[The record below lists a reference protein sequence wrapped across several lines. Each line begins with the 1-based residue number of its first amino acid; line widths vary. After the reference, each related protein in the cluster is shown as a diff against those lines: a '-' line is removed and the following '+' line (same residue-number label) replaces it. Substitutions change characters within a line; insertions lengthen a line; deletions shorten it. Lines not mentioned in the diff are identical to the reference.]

1 MCGIC
6 GMASIRGG
14 DAPDRDVL
22 ARMNE
27 AITHRGPDSD
37 GFFCQGPVAL
47 AMRRLS
53 IIDLEGGDQ
62 PIANEDGSVTVIQNG
77 EIYNYRELAAELRR
91 SGHEFATRSDTEVI
105 AHLYEEH
112 GLGFA
117 ERLRGM
123 FAIAIWDQR
132 RQRLVVARDRYGIK
146 PLFYREK
153 GGQLSFASELK
164 SLRRQPD
171 FSREVDLGALEAY
184 LAMNFVPTPLTIYR
198 DARKLP
204 PGHLLIL
211 ENGDY
216 RIEPYAQPRP
226 VAADQVRRESE
237 EELAEELRS
246 RLRDS
251 VAAHLVADVPVGVL
265 LSGGIDSGT
274 LTALASEQATEPV
287 KTFTIG
293 FKEQGWSEA
302 DLARTV
308 AKTFGAD
315 HHELIVEP
323 QAVDLLPR
331 IVDVFDEPFAD
342 NSALPT
348 YLVSELAAEHVKVV
362 LSGEG
367 GDELFGGYYS
377 YVGDVWA
384 PRLGRPA
391 TAVRSI
397 VERLPSSSSSRRI
410 DDRLKRFVRGAHL
423 PQPERH
429 VSWSQVFAPEMRESL
444 LVQREGE
451 GFDPLAAHRARWD
464 ASAGAEELS
473 RAQDVDF
480 GVYLVDN
487 ILAKIDRASMAHS
500 LESRVPFLDPVI
512 ADFALALPANQK
524 VRRLAKKRLFRDAVA
539 PLLPKE
545 IISGRKR
552 GFALPVAAWFRGD
565 LLPFARETLS
575 PERMQAQGLL
585 DPGVVSGVIDT
596 HVSGS
601 EDLSRNIWGLIC
613 LSLWFDR
620 HGPGSA

>member
-6 GMASIRGG
+6 GMVSVNGRK
-14 DAPDRDVL
+14 APDRDVL

-37 GFFCQGPVAL
+37 GYFCEGPVAM

-62 PIANEDGSVTVIQNG
+62 PIAGEDGSVTVIQNG
-77 EIYNYRELAAELRR
+77 EIYNYRELADDLRR
-91 SGHEFATRSDTEVI
+91 LGHTFATRSDTEVL

-123 FAIAIWDQR
+123 FAVAIWDR
-132 RQRLVVARDRYGIK
+132 PRQRLVVARDRYGIK

-164 SLRRQPD
+164 SLRQQPD
-171 FSREVDLGALEAY
+171 FSREVDLGALESY

-204 PGHLLIL
+204 PGHLLIV
-211 ENGDY
+211 EDGGY

-226 VAADQVRRESE
+226 VAAGEVRQESE

-251 VAAHLVADVPVGVL
+251 VSAHLVADVPVGVL

-293 FKEQGWSEA
+293 FQEQDWSEA
-302 DLARTV
+302 ELARKV
-308 AKTFGAD
+308 ASAFGTE
-315 HHELIVEP
+315 HHELVVEP
-323 QAVDLLPR
+323 QAVDLLPQ

-348 YLVSELAAEHVKVV
+348 YLVSELAAAHVKVV

-391 TAVRSI
+391 HAARAM
-397 VERLPSSSSSRRI
+397 VERLPSNSSSRRL
-410 DDRLKRFVRGAHL
+410 DDRLKRFVRGANL

-429 VSWSQVFAPEMRESL
+429 VSWSQVFSPAMREAL
-444 LVQREGE
+444 LVQRRE
-451 GFDPLAAHRARWD
+451 GFDPLFAHRARWE
-464 ASAGAEELS
+464 ASEGAEELS

-512 ADFALALPANQK
+512 SDFALALPASHK
-524 VRRLAKKRLFRDAVA
+524 VRRMTKKRLFRDAVA

-565 LLPFARETLS
+565 LLPFALETLS
-575 PERMQAQGLL
+575 PERMLAQGLL
-585 DPGVVSGVIDT
+585 DPDAVTGVIDT
-596 HVSGS
+596 HVSGR